1 MHTFYDELYGVW
13 CKARGM
19 CKVIESVHS
28 TYCLID
34 ATYQTVLDTK
44 QITFLQITC
53 VIFWL
58 ELAREERAVMYDHV
72 FFEM

>member
-1 MHTFYDELYGVW
+1 MDTYIDLYVN
-13 CKARGM
+13 
-19 CKVIESVHS
+19 
-28 TYCLID
+28 
-34 ATYQTVLDTK
+34 TK